1 LNFIPC
7 LHHLMTLGDL
17 TQRFQGTKL
26 ELALKEVESFKGQAQ
41 EAEKSLK
48 ILRQRYQ
55 ESDKGETEREVMRLK
70 GRLIEVESELERRE
84 KAMQNK
90 LASEKEHY
98 RLAAHKLVS

>member
-1 LNFIPC
+1 ML
-7 LHHLMTLGDL
+7 
-17 TQRFQGTKL
+17 
-26 ELALKEVESFKGQAQ
+26 
-41 EAEKSLK
+41 SLK